1 MTKVVRVGDVL
12 IGGGNKIAVQSMT
25 NTVTKNADATSAQI
39 NALTDAGCD
48 IVRVAVADAADAEAL
63 GDIKKRI
70 KVPLVADI
78 HFDYRL
84 AVAAVRNGADKIRI
98 NPGNIGSDEGLKK
111 IIFAAKE
118 RGVAIRIGVNG
129 GSLGKDILARFGNTA
144 AAIAESA
151 LEYVRRFEDMGFDNI
166 VLSVKSSDVRRTVD
180 ACRILAKECDYPQHI
195 GVTESGSG
203 ESARVK
209 SAIGIGALLL
219 DGIGDTIR
227 VSLTDNPVEE
237 VLFAKEILRAVG
249 KDKNYCEVI
258 SCPSCGRCG
267 INLIAVAQEI
277 KEYVKDIKKPMKIAV
292 MGCAVNGPGEA
303 ADADLGLAGGQG
315 KAVFFKNGKV
325 FRTVA
330 ADGMT
335 EEFKREIDKIR

>member
-25 NTVTKNADATSAQI
+25 NTVTKNADATSEQI
-39 NALTDAGCD
+39 NALTDAGCE
-48 IVRVAVADAADAEAL
+48 IVRVAVALAADAEAL
-63 GDIKKRI
+63 AVIKKRI

-98 NPGNIGSDEGLKK
+98 NPGNIGSGDGLKK
-111 IIFAAKE
+111 IISAAKE

-144 AAIAESA
+144 AALAESA

-166 VLSVKSSDVRRTVD
+166 VLSVKSSDVRKTVD

>member
-25 NTVTKNADATSAQI
+25 NTVTKNADATSEQI

-98 NPGNIGSDEGLKK
+98 NPGNIGSGDGLKK
-111 IIFAAKE
+111 IISAAKE

-144 AAIAESA
+144 AALAESA

-166 VLSVKSSDVRRTVD
+166 VLSVKSSDVRKTVD

-330 ADGMT
+330 ADDMT

>member
-48 IVRVAVADAADAEAL
+48 IVRVAVADAADAEAI

-98 NPGNIGSDEGLKK
+98 NPGNIGSGDGLKK
-111 IIFAAKE
+111 IISAAKE

-144 AAIAESA
+144 AALAESA

-166 VLSVKSSDVRRTVD
+166 VLSVKSSDVRKTVD

-227 VSLTDNPVEE
+227 VSLTDNPIEE
-237 VLFAKEILRAVG
+237 VLLAKEILRAVG

>member
-111 IIFAAKE
+111 IISAAKE

-144 AAIAESA
+144 AALAESA

-166 VLSVKSSDVRRTVD
+166 VLSVKSSDVRKTVD

-330 ADGMT
+330 ADDMT

>member
-25 NTVTKNADATSAQI
+25 NTVTKNTDATSAQI

-48 IVRVAVADAADAEAL
+48 IVRVAVADAADADAI

-111 IIFAAKE
+111 IVSAVKE
-118 RGVAIRIGVNG
+118 RGDAIRIGVNG
-129 GSLGKDILARFGNTA
+129 GSLGKDILARFGHTA
-144 AAIAESA
+144 AALAESA
-151 LEYVRRFEDMGFDNI
+151 LEYVSRFEDMGFDNI
-166 VLSVKSSDVRRTVD
+166 VLSVKSSDVRKTVD
-180 ACRILAKECDYPQHI
+180 ACRILAKKCDYPQHI

>member
-25 NTVTKNADATSAQI
+25 NTVTKNADATSEQI

-98 NPGNIGSDEGLKK
+98 NPGNIGSGDGLKK
-111 IIFAAKE
+111 IISAAKE

-144 AAIAESA
+144 AALAESA

-166 VLSVKSSDVRRTVD
+166 VLSVKSSDVRKTVD

-227 VSLTDNPVEE
+227 VSLTDNPVKE

>member
-98 NPGNIGSDEGLKK
+98 NPGNIGSGDGLKK
-111 IIFAAKE
+111 IISAAKE

-129 GSLGKDILARFGNTA
+129 GSLGKDILARFGNTPA
-144 AAIAESA
+144 ALAESA

-166 VLSVKSSDVRRTVD
+166 VLSVKSSDVRKTVD

-330 ADGMT
+330 ADDMT

>member
-25 NTVTKNADATSAQI
+25 NTVTKNADATSVQI

-98 NPGNIGSDEGLKK
+98 NPGNIGSGDGLKK
-111 IIFAAKE
+111 IISAAKE

-144 AAIAESA
+144 AALAESA

-166 VLSVKSSDVRRTVD
+166 VLSVKSSDVRKTVD

>member
-12 IGGGNKIAVQSMT
+12 IGGGNKIAVQSMI

-98 NPGNIGSDEGLKK
+98 NPGNIGSGEGLKK
-111 IIFAAKE
+111 IISAAKE

-144 AAIAESA
+144 AALAESA

-166 VLSVKSSDVRRTVD
+166 VLSVKSSDVRKTVD

>member
-98 NPGNIGSDEGLKK
+98 NPGNIGSGDGLKK
-111 IIFAAKE
+111 IISAAKE

-144 AAIAESA
+144 AALAESA

-166 VLSVKSSDVRRTVD
+166 VLSVKSSDVRKTVD

-227 VSLTDNPVEE
+227 VSLTDNPIEE
-237 VLFAKEILRAVG
+237 VLLAKEILRAVG

>member
-25 NTVTKNADATSAQI
+25 NTVTKNADATSEQI

-98 NPGNIGSDEGLKK
+98 NPGNIGSGDGLKK
-111 IIFAAKE
+111 IISAAKE

-144 AAIAESA
+144 AALAESA

-166 VLSVKSSDVRRTVD
+166 VLSVKSSDVRKTVD
-180 ACRILAKECDYPQHI
+180 ACRILAKECDYPQDL
-195 GVTESGSG
+195 GVTEIGSG

-330 ADGMT
+330 ADDMT

>member
-25 NTVTKNADATSAQI
+25 NTVTKNADATSEQI

-98 NPGNIGSDEGLKK
+98 NPGNIGSGDGLKK
-111 IIFAAKE
+111 IISAAKE

-144 AAIAESA
+144 AALAESA

-166 VLSVKSSDVRRTVD
+166 VLSVKSSDVRKTVD

>member
-25 NTVTKNADATSAQI
+25 NTVTKNADATSEQI

-98 NPGNIGSDEGLKK
+98 NPGNIGSADGLKK
-111 IIFAAKE
+111 IISAAKE

-144 AAIAESA
+144 AALAESA

-166 VLSVKSSDVRRTVD
+166 VLSVKSSDVRKTVD

>member
-25 NTVTKNADATSAQI
+25 NTVTKNADATSEQI

-98 NPGNIGSDEGLKK
+98 NPGNIGSGDGLKK
-111 IIFAAKE
+111 IISAAKE

-129 GSLGKDILARFGNTA
+129 GALGKDILARFGNTA
-144 AAIAESA
+144 AALAESA

-166 VLSVKSSDVRRTVD
+166 VLSVKSSDVRKTVD

>member
-98 NPGNIGSDEGLKK
+98 NPGNIGSGDGLKK
-111 IIFAAKE
+111 IISAAKE

-144 AAIAESA
+144 AALAESA

-166 VLSVKSSDVRRTVD
+166 VLSVKSSDVRKTVD